1 MRIQN
6 RITCC
11 LLAVGAAGVIGLAA
25 AVGGTAEAR
34 AEVPVAAALSSAGE
48 GMAPAAASGGQA
60 QQMMYGIGSTSKMM
74 TAAAVMKLA
83 EEGRIGLDTPLTT
96 YIPEFEMDDSRYV
109 DITPRMLLNH
119 SSGLPGSTLT
129 NAMLLGDPDTYNHD
143 HLLEALSSQRL
154 KADPGAY
161 STYCNDGFTLAEI
174 VVERVTG
181 MPYTEYLEQTFF
193 EPMGL
198 TGMTSPQ
205 GSVDPD
211 RLAPVYDEQTGWEL
225 PYETANVIGSGGL
238 YATAEDLCRFAR
250 IFMTDGNSGGLLLQ
264 DSLEQM
270 MESTYGSQLGIEGH
284 DTTLEYGLGWDS
296 VNTYPFNRYGIR
308 ALTKGGDTSYY
319 HSSLTVLPEE
329 GIACA
334 VLSSGGTSISDQIAV
349 QEILLE
355 YLDEI
360 DRIDRDEAREYLQ
373 KAEAEPEP
381 EPEPGKSPDK
391 LNQWSGWYAG
401 REMFKVEMDG
411 QGELA
416 IAGSGDGYGRPQT
429 YEYGADGKFYSTG
442 SAYISSEGSLS
453 KGSGGQMGRSELEFK
468 TAADGR
474 EYLMAG
480 THEIYPGLGRTA
492 VYLPLAMPVR
502 PEEGLAP
509 INGGTLK
516 AWEAR
521 DGREYYLVSEKSTS
535 AAYFNRFMA
544 KLEIPEEP
552 AGYLAFKD
560 TLLPMARLKDPM
572 RAEFFQQVPGQ
583 AGRDLEDYEIIRENG
598 REYLVTG
605 SSRYLSGE
613 NIGWLPEADGVIT
626 LGADGQAQWFRTGEA
641 HVNRPLVI
649 EVPERGSYF
658 IYDHGSRDVTCAASS
673 FLGPKERQITLPK
686 DGRIVFV
693 GEAGDQFS
701 LKYVRPAGS

>member
-1 MRIQN
+1 
-6 RITCC
+6 
-11 LLAVGAAGVIGLAA
+11 
-25 AVGGTAEAR
+25 
-34 AEVPVAAALSSAGE
+34 
-48 GMAPAAASGGQA
+48 
-60 QQMMYGIGSTSKMM
+60 
-74 TAAAVMKLA
+74 
-83 EEGRIGLDTPLTT
+83 
-96 YIPEFEMDDSRYV
+96 
-109 DITPRMLLNH
+109 
-119 SSGLPGSTLT
+119 
-129 NAMLLGDPDTYNHD
+129 
-143 HLLEALSSQRL
+143 
-154 KADPGAY
+154 
-161 STYCNDGFTLAEI
+161 
-174 VVERVTG
+174 
-181 MPYTEYLEQTFF
+181 
-193 EPMGL
+193 
-198 TGMTSPQ
+198 
-205 GSVDPD
+205 
-211 RLAPVYDEQTGWEL
+211 
-225 PYETANVIGSGGL
+225 
-238 YATAEDLCRFAR
+238 
-250 IFMTDGNSGGLLLQ
+250 
-264 DSLEQM
+264 
-270 MESTYGSQLGIEGH
+270 
-284 DTTLEYGLGWDS
+284 
-296 VNTYPFNRYGIR
+296 
-308 ALTKGGDTSYY
+308 
-319 HSSLTVLPEE
+319 
-329 GIACA
+329 
-334 VLSSGGTSISDQIAV
+334 
-349 QEILLE
+349 
-355 YLDEI
+355 
-360 DRIDRDEAREYLQ
+360 
-373 KAEAEPEP
+373 
-381 EPEPGKSPDK
+381 
-391 LNQWSGWYAG
+391 
-401 REMFKVEMDG
+401 
-411 QGELA
+411 
-416 IAGSGDGYGRPQT
+416 
-429 YEYGADGKFYSTG
+429 
-442 SAYISSEGSLS
+442 
-453 KGSGGQMGRSELEFK
+453 MGRSELEFK

-521 DGREYYLVSEKSTS
+521 DGREYYLVSEKSPA

-552 AGYLAFKD
+552 AGYLAFND

-649 EVPERGSYF
+649 EVPERGPYF